1 MFAST
6 LADDLDQ
13 TLKGKKFH
21 VSCINHIEMALT
33 WPFKHSQKPSPDS
46 REDAEVE
53 INPPGD
59 GKVEDDDEILVADYT
74 SDQETEDGGSDEEE
88 DKVNT
93 DEDELTKVILLKGG
107 KK

>member
-1 MFAST
+1 M
-6 LADDLDQ
+6 
-13 TLKGKKFH
+13 
-21 VSCINHIEMALT
+21 
-33 WPFKHSQKPSPDS
+33 
-46 REDAEVE
+46 
-53 INPPGD
+53 
-59 GKVEDDDEILVADYT
+59 EDDDEILVADYT